1 MVNRCT
7 MPYMQQGFSCTYR
20 VVKDPNTQA
29 ISIAS
34 TVLKVQAKVS
44 NSVDMIV

>member
-1 MVNRCT
+1 
-7 MPYMQQGFSCTYR
+7 MQVYFLSCMFR
-20 VVKDPNTQA
+20 VVKDPNTQR

-44 NSVDMIV
+44 INMYNQSTD